1 MSVKIANATVTVMN
15 AVDVRELRK
24 AGERSESPVYQANIL
39 EVVLE
44 IFYFWDCVSS
54 GLVEK
59 MRFQATVCVR
69 VLRWAVP
76 PG

>member
-44 IFYFWDCVSS
+44 IFCSRDCVSS
-54 GLVEK
+54 DLVEK
-59 MRFQATVCVR
+59 MRFQATICVHA
-69 VLRWAVP
+69 LRWAVL

>member
-44 IFYFWDCVSS
+44 IFYSRDCVSS
-54 GLVEK
+54 DLVEK
-59 MRFQATVCVR
+59 MRFQATICVYA
-69 VLRWAVP
+69 LRWAVL

>member
-1 MSVKIANATVTVMN
+1 VMN

-44 IFYFWDCVSS
+44 IFYSRDCVSS
-54 GLVEK
+54 DLVEK
-59 MRFQATVCVR
+59 MRFQATICVHA
-69 VLRWAVP
+69 LRWAVL